1 MKSKMLLCDS
11 AVGQVPRQGAVLG
24 QGVVTGVKTAGCRK
38 TAEPRQ
44 GGCREDKGCLGAI
57 VGFYEMRA
65 ARVHMA
71 ELVSTGSHWHREH
84 VLVPKSHRM

>member
-1 MKSKMLLCDS
+1 MKLKMVLWDR

-24 QGVVTGVKTAGCRK
+24 QGFATGVKTGGCPN

-44 GGCREDKGCLGAI
+44 GGSREDKGCLGA
-57 VGFYEMRA
+57 VVRFYEMRT
-65 ARVHMA
+65 ARAHMA
-71 ELVSTGSHWHREH
+71 AVVSTGSPWHRER